1 MENRFTETYN
11 DITNQL
17 LKRLAADGENN
28 VVISPFSVLMLL
40 GILADAT
47 GTETREEIAKI
58 LGCEKNLR
66 EILEWLKSIQQE
78 MTKSGALVSSNAVCV
93 KHKLKDKIVD
103 IPSSANHGITLR
115 EGRENYKKIGACCEE
130 MLEHC
135 RKPKKSEMV

>member
-1 MENRFTETYN
+1 MENRFAETYN

-58 LGCEKNLR
+58 LGCEKNLP
-66 EILEWLKSIQQE
+66 EILE
-78 MTKSGALVSSNAVCV
+78 
-93 KHKLKDKIVD
+93 
-103 IPSSANHGITLR
+103 
-115 EGRENYKKIGACCEE
+115 
-130 MLEHC
+130 
-135 RKPKKSEMV
+135 